1 MCLLPTE
8 PRPWQ
13 GEVRERTEQEGELAS
28 QSHGEGTARGSGPR
42 EALRQQHDY
51 SMDHVGGTGPQAWQG
66 RERHLGTNSAHLTL
80 DSRPAFA
87 DHKVGDTSHVSLL
100 FFLLL

>member
-1 MCLLPTE
+1 MPTE

-13 GEVRERTEQEGELAS
+13 GEARERTEQEGELAS

-42 EALRQQHDY
+42 EALRQQHDC

-66 RERHLGTNSAHLTL
+66 RERHLGTSSAHLT
-80 DSRPAFA
+80 
-87 DHKVGDTSHVSLL
+87 
-100 FFLLL
+100 